1 MKNPLTGVLSIAF
14 IVRLFFII
22 EGIAETS
29 FVSEIKPGESWRFVM
44 FSGILTVLFGII
56 ILFVFPEVT
65 LWIIGLLVGIKLIFA
80 GWYLISLLQRLK
92 KRELEI
98 KNIDLDD
105 LSINI
110 LVSHIIYYL

>member
-1 MKNPLTGVLSIAF
+1 
-14 IVRLFFII
+14 
-22 EGIAETS
+22 
-29 FVSEIKPGESWRFVM
+29 M
-44 FSGILTVLFGII
+44 FSGILTILFGIM
-56 ILFVFPEVT
+56 ILFVFPEVS

-80 GWYLISLLQRLK
+80 GWDLILLSQRKK